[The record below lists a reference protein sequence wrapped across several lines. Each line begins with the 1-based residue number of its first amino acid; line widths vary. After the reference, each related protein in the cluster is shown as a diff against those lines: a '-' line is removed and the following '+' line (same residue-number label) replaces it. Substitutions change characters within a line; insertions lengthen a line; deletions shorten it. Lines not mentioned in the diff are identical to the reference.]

1 MENIILWTIQILLL
15 PALSPLCV
23 GIIRKKKARFQNRQG
38 ASVFQPYNDLWK
50 LFHKDEVISAD
61 ASWIFRFAPFAI
73 FGATMA
79 VSAGIPI
86 FASFLSNNFTSDI
99 LVVIYILAIGTFF
112 LALAGLDVGGA
123 FGGFGASREM
133 TVSSLAEGGLLFS
146 LLVLSIVSGTTNL
159 FQFPALLILYR
170 SRRSCRLGWL
180 FWDFL
185 LQCLRKPP
193 DFLLIIRPPI
203 LNLR

>member
-23 GIIRKKKARFQNRQG
+23 GIIRKIKARFQNRQG

-112 LALAGLDVGGA
+112 WRWPDWMSGEL

-159 FQFPALLILYR
+159 FSISGTIDSLPLASLLPVGLA
-170 SRRSCRLGWL
+170 
-180 FWDFL
+180 FWDFYCNACGNR
-185 LQCLRKPP
+185 QIS
-193 DFLLIIRPPI
+193 F
-203 LNLR
+203 